1 VLPAG
6 EHTLRVCWQLSIAW
20 LLTLLIPSRLVKGE
34 AIKEAIN
41 TIPGADVYDAQ
52 STRVA
57 GPTPPE
63 VPIPPP
69 PEELR
74 EIPAWVTPQ
83 PKSSRLWIYL
93 TGLLLIVVIAGGGI
107 WVRGQILANQAADQ
121 GAAVSPPP
129 RLLSDHERADR
140 FINVQLTPVFAALVT
155 PLQGVERDC
164 NPRAMTAPC
173 KPDLIATN
181 QAMIAGDDVLNRQRD
196 IPACIAREV
205 NQFKYDWQGMEQGVG
220 LAISG
225 YNDNS
230 YDLYLQGMV
239 KFAEIAQ
246 YIKPDMDR
254 ITTAEKTCSQTP

>member
-1 VLPAG
+1 MSTTPN
-6 EHTLRVCWQLSIAW
+6 QPAW
-20 LLTLLIPSRLVKGE
+20 LDQP
-34 AIKEAIN
+34 
-41 TIPGADVYDAQ
+41 
-52 STRVA
+52 
-57 GPTPPE
+57 PPE

-129 RLLSDHERADR
+129 QLLSDHERADR

-181 QAMIAGDDVLNRQRD
+181 QAMIAGDDVLNQQRD

>member
-1 VLPAG
+1 MQEP
-6 EHTLRVCWQLSIAW
+6 QQI
-20 LLTLLIPSRLVKGE
+20 E
-34 AIKEAIN
+34 A
-41 TIPGADVYDAQ
+41 
-52 STRVA
+52 
-57 GPTPPE
+57 
-63 VPIPPP
+63 
-69 PEELR
+69 
-74 EIPAWVTPQ
+74 PAWVTPQ

-107 WVRGQILANQAADQ
+107 WVRGQIMANQASDQ
-121 GAAVSPPP
+121 GAALTSPTP
-129 RLLSDHERADR
+129 LLSDHERADR
-140 FINVQLTPVFAALVT
+140 FINVQLTPAFAALVS
-155 PLQGVERDC
+155 PLQGVEKDC

-181 QAMIAGDDVLNRQRD
+181 QAMIAGEDAFSNQRD

-205 NQFKYDWQGMEQGVG
+205 NQFKYDWMGMEQGVG

-254 ITTAEKTCSQTP
+254 ITAAEKTCPQTTR